1 MRLFLFVEASMLLLR
16 CTLCYVL
23 SDIGWKWL
31 VLFLLLDMAI
41 FFSIKVLRGDI
52 LVYINVRGRIFRL
65 FVSFFERFVVK
76 LLADFVMIVQMRHPQ
91 EFGGLF
97 FSVNY
102 ILNMFYTF
110 LSLYLHGLF
119 SENDLGFLWSSF
131 QG

>member
-1 MRLFLFVEASMLLLR
+1 
-16 CTLCYVL
+16 
-23 SDIGWKWL
+23 
-31 VLFLLLDMAI
+31 MAI